1 MSTIAKNR
9 LINTKIT
16 TLTYILLA
24 ITIVGSFL
32 SFAAY
37 AGTPPPVSIANNSK
51 VMTASLAP
59 MLKKVQSSVVN
70 VAVHG
75 ELPPMRIPIVTRQMQ
90 RQEIGVVP
98 KFDELGSGVIADA
111 EHGYILTNA
120 HVVKDAKVIIVT
132 LNDGRK
138 LSARVVGYDIPSDIG
153 VLQVPPRRLSQITFG
168 DSDKLNVG
176 DFVSAIG
183 SPFGLQQTVTSGIVS
198 GLERNNLG
206 IEGYENFIQTDAPIN
221 PGNSGGALVNMQG
234 ELIGINTAIVTS
246 GPRGGSVGV
255 GLAIPSNMAKSV
267 MEQLIKY
274 GKVERGVLGVLVQD
288 VTPALA
294 SAMHLQSE
302 QGALVSE
309 VVPNTPA
316 AQAGLQRKDV
326 IVAIMNK
333 PVKTSAQVRN
343 MVSLERVGTKISIK
357 VWRDHKLM
365 DLSAVIVNPDKIKA
379 AKEANAKQ
387 LLAGLELREFN
398 QLVDNEQ
405 VRGVQA
411 IYVDDNSVAY
421 SCGLRAGD
429 VILTAQDKPVTT
441 IDDLQK
447 IANQNPAQL
456 LLEVK
461 RGSPGNVF
469 LVLEN

>member
-1 MSTIAKNR
+1 MATPINR
-9 LINTKIT
+9 QLNVLEKTA
-16 TLTYILLA
+16 LA
-24 ITIVGSFL
+24 FVFLFL
-32 SFAAY
+32 SVLTFVGCNCAAY
-37 AGTPPPVSIANNSK
+37 AGTPPVVTANDKSAP
-51 VMTASLAP
+51 ASLAP
-59 MLKKVQSSVVN
+59 MLKKVQQAVVN
-70 VAVHG
+70 VAVRG
-75 ELPPMRIPIVTRQMQ
+75 ELPPMRIPIVNREMQ

-98 KFDELGSGVIADA
+98 KFEELGSGVIADA

-138 LSARVVGYDIPSDIG
+138 LPARVVGYDVPSDIG
-153 VLQVPPRRLSQITFG
+153 VLQIPPRRLAQIIFG

-198 GLERNNLG
+198 GLERSNLG

-246 GPRGGSVGV
+246 TPTGGSVGV

-267 MEQLIKY
+267 MQQIIKY
-274 GKVERGVLGVLVQD
+274 GKVERGILGVLVQD
-288 VTPALA
+288 VTPALS
-294 SAMHLQSE
+294 SAMHLPSAY
-302 QGALVSE
+302 GALVSQ
-309 VVPNTPA
+309 VIPNTPA
-316 AQAGLQRKDV
+316 AKAGIKRKDV
-326 IVAIMNK
+326 IVELMNK
-333 PVKTSAQVRN
+333 PIRSAAHVRN
-343 MVSLERVGTKISIK
+343 IVSLERVGTKISMK
-357 VWRDHKLM
+357 VWRDQKL
-365 DLSAVIVNPDKIKA
+365 LNLEAITINPDKMQA
-379 AKEANAKQ
+379 AKEASAKQ

-411 IYVDDNSVAY
+411 IYVDDNSIAY

-429 VILTAQDKPVTT
+429 VILTAQDQPVTT
-441 IDDLQK
+441 ISDLQK
-447 IANQNPAQL
+447 LANKNPTQL

-461 RGSPGNVF
+461 RGSPGNIF
-469 LVLEN
+469 LVLEE